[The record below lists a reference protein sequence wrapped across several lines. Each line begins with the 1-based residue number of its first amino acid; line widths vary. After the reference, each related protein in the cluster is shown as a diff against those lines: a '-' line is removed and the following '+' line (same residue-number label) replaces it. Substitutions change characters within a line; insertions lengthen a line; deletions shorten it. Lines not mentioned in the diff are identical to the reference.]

1 MLDDPQITMTFHFSG
16 VPNSW
21 MPKVRVPKLWM
32 EGLRSGVL
40 KVCGVPKVRM
50 PKLRMPEFAACPNV
64 FCGFSRIFGQQPS
77 KNHQCYVLG
86 FSCGVLKGMVIQK
99 TEKHGFSLILCFWFV
114 FNSFGKF

>member
-64 FCGFSRIFGQQPS
+64 FFVVFPEYLVN
-77 KNHQCYVLG
+77 NHQ
-86 FSCGVLKGMVIQK
+86 K
-99 TEKHGFSLILCFWFV
+99 TI
-114 FNSFGKF
+114 NAMY